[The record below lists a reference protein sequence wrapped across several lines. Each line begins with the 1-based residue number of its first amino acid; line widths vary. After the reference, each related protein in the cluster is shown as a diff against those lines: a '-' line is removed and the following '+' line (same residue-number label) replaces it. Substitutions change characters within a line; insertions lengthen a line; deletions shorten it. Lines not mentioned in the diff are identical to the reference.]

1 MSSIIVAGDTSGSV
15 TLQAPAVAGSTVLT
29 LPAVSGTVITN
40 TAGVVTQAML
50 STNVAGNGPAFR
62 IYATAT
68 TSVPNGTP
76 TKVILGGTTFDTTA
90 GMVASSRFTPTVAG
104 YYQVDFGIRM
114 ENISTVNAIIFKN
127 GIAYSTGST
136 TGNPALAYNSSG
148 ADLVYLNGS
157 TDYIELY
164 GYHAGGGTQTVTA
177 SSGETKLAAF
187 LARSA

>member
-1 MSSIIVAGDTSGSV
+1 MSSIVVSGDTSGSV

-29 LPAVSGTVITN
+29 LPATSGTVLTSVSPQSSFPPNI
-40 TAGVVTQAML
+40 
-50 STNVAGNGPAFR
+50 AGNGPAFR

-76 TKVILGGTTFDTTA
+76 TKVILGGTTFDTTS

-104 YYQVDFGIRM
+104 YYQVNFGIRM
-114 ENISTVNAIIFKN
+114 ENVSTVSALLFKN
-127 GIAYSTGST
+127 GTSYSTGST

-164 GYHAGGGTQTVTA
+164 AYHAGTGTQTVTA
-177 SSGETKLAAF
+177 SSTETKLSAF